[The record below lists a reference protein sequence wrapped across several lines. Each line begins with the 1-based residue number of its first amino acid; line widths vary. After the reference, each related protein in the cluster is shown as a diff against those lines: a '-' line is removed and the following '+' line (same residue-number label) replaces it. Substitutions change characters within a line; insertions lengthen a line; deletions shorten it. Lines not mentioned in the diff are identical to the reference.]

1 MNKPMKGYIW
11 TVAVYG
17 SEICTLRKVDQK
29 YQEVFKRGAEE
40 SCKGLVEQIIRKV
53 KYYKTSRNRGIFC
66 KQ

>member
-1 MNKPMKGYIW
+1 MKCYIW

-17 SEICTLRKVDQK
+17 SEICTLRKVDRK

-40 SCKGLVEQIIRKV
+40 SCKRLVELIIREMKC
-53 KYYKTSRNRGIFC
+53 YKTSRNRGISY